1 MRKFFVLPFL
11 FLFMYL
17 GCLAQEKER
26 SVTSDVLKAPEGW
39 SKESFALPTSFMTDS
54 NFAGV
59 EEVRFT
65 PGWDDPSSSQ
75 FWTYTFAW
83 YIDGDANLTGPRLEK
98 ILEDYFSGLTKSVG
112 KDKGIEE
119 GKIVKAKTQFTATPA
134 SVYQQV
140 FEGTVRLF
148 DVFFTQNHIELNV
161 KVKGNYCAEIDKHLI
176 VFSFSPKEF
185 EDDVWE
191 IFDDVQSPKNCQ
203 ALQHATLI
211 SFTTNKTE
219 QYELLLP
226 RATQKGVLILFPGFP
241 ENPDVV
247 KREFKIVAPAMEA
260 GVAVALMEF
269 NRRLWLE
276 EDEKK
281 KLATIIHRMFKEN
294 NLGKENVYIGG
305 FSSGGTIS
313 LLISDYLVQSESDVQ
328 PEGVFVIDSPVDL
341 LGLYENS
348 KRNIERNFS
357 PVSVQESEMI
367 VSMLESNFGKPED
380 GIESY
385 EEHAVYTTRTHNTNN
400 VSHLQNT
407 KLRFYTEP
415 DTVWWKQ
422 NRQNEYEDMNAYFI
436 KNLTDELAREFG
448 DNVAYIPTENRGYRS
463 SGERHP
469 HSWSIVD
476 VDDLIR
482 WMTNK

>member
-1 MRKFFVLPFL
+1 MKKL
-11 FLFMYL
+11 FAVPLLLLLVYL
-17 GCLAQEKER
+17 NCWAQEEPR
-26 SVTSDVLKAPEGW
+26 SVTSDIVKAPENWG
-39 SKESFALPTSFMTDS
+39 KESFALPPSFMTDS
-54 NFAGV
+54 RFTGV
-59 EEVRFT
+59 EEVRFA

-119 GKIVKAKTQFTATPA
+119 GKIVKAKTQFTATPT
-134 SVYQQV
+134 SVYQQG

-148 DVFFTQNHIELNV
+148 DVFFTQNQVKLNA
-161 KVKGNYCAEIDKHLI
+161 KVKGSYCAEIDKHLI

-191 IFDDVQSPKNCQ
+191 IFDDVESPENCQ
-203 ALQHATLI
+203 ALQRATST
-211 SFTTNKTE
+211 SFTTNKTDH
-219 QYELLLP
+219 YELLLP
-226 RATQKGVLILFPGFP
+226 KATQRGVLILFPGFP

-260 GVAVALMEF
+260 GIAVALMKF

-276 EDEKK
+276 DDEKT
-281 KLATIIHRMFKEN
+281 KLATIIDRMFEEN
-294 NLGKENVYIGG
+294 NLGKENIYIGG

-313 LLISDYLVQSESDVQ
+313 LLVSDYLVQSESDVQ

-348 KRNIERNFS
+348 KRNIKRNFS

-367 VSMLESNFGKPED
+367 AGMLESTFGKPED
-380 GIESY
+380 GIEPY
-385 EEHAVYTTRTHNTNN
+385 EEHAVYTLKTHNINN
-400 VSHLQNT
+400 ISHLRDV

-436 KNLTDELAREFG
+436 KNLADELAKEFG

-476 VDDLIR
+476 VDDLMR
-482 WMTNK
+482 WMTTK